1 MDMRSMTY
9 TFIFALIAVV
19 VLGIGYVLV
28 RRHGA
33 RVVSSDHTADPT
45 APRSDDFGAADR
57 ARAVKTA
64 GHEDPPKLED
74 PSQDSDLTP

>member
-9 TFIFALIAVV
+9 TFIFTLIVV
-19 VLGIGYVLV
+19 VILGVGYVLV

-33 RVVSSDHTADPT
+33 RAVSGDHTEDPN

-57 ARAVKTA
+57 ARAHEAVN
-64 GHEDPPKLED
+64 HEDPRRLED
-74 PSQDSDLTP
+74 PNQHGDRTE